1 MWFIMTTVYISR
13 HSQPFRKF
21 LGEYKVNEMEQIR
34 NEKNLLSVDGEKYAE
49 EMSNLPELLKV
60 EILYSSHYVR
70 AMSTAKYIAEKN
82 NIILNVDER
91 LGERRFGV
99 NNMSELPST
108 FFEDQFRNWDYKL
121 TNGESVNE
129 VSKRM
134 NEALSEILDVNRDKK
149 IAIISHGTAISAMLK
164 KWCNI
169 KLNEETKLVEIY
181 FNNELVFDGNWKCP
195 ELFKLEFD
203 DNNNLI
209 SIKNIKFK

>member
-1 MWFIMTTVYISR
+1 MVAPVQLIFISGSLRRSSLQVALLAGSR
-13 HSQPFRKF
+13 NTFTQTFVPFSNIDSSLSPYKITEI
-21 LGEYKVNEMEQIR
+21 GVITGTATENEYNVACTFTKTHKAPPKVFGIAN
-34 NEKNLLSVDGEKYAE
+34 N
-49 EMSNLPELLKV
+49 
-60 EILYSSHYVR
+60 R
-70 AMSTAKYIAEKN
+70 AI
-82 NIILNVDER
+82 NV
-91 LGERRFGV
+91 GV
-99 NNMSELPST
+99 NNISELPST

-181 FNNELVFDGNWKCP
+181 FNNKLVFDGNWKCP